1 MKNRNTLQ
9 RRLVLET
16 VRRMHNHP
24 TADEIFREIAA
35 ENTLISKATV
45 YRNLKILSEQGEILH
60 IPIPD
65 GADCF
70 DFNTKPHYHLECRSC
85 NRVFDVNMPYQSDL
99 CSKIVGCEDFLV
111 ESHHIVFSGLCPAC
125 RKAAEQRAKLQTTE
139 EPHRAIPHK
148 DCATD
153 ASSNFSS
160 DETKSGVNT

>member
-24 TADEIFREIAA
+24 TADEIFREIAT

-60 IPIPD
+60 IPIPN

-70 DFNTKPHYHLECRSC
+70 DFQTAPHYHMECRGC
-85 NRVFDVNMPYQSDL
+85 ERVFDVDMPYQKDL
-99 CSKIVGCEDFLV
+99 EKKVLNRNGLLI
-111 ESHHIVFSGLCPAC
+111 ESHHIVFQGLCPHC
-125 RKAAEQRAKLQTTE
+125 QEQKALEHQKKT
-139 EPHRAIPHK
+139 
-148 DCATD
+148 
-153 ASSNFSS
+153 
-160 DETKSGVNT
+160 G

>member
-70 DFNTKPHYHLECRSC
+70 DFNTKPHYH
-85 NRVFDVNMPYQSDL
+85 
-99 CSKIVGCEDFLV
+99 
-111 ESHHIVFSGLCPAC
+111 IVFSGLCPAC
-125 RKAAEQRAKLQTTE
+125 RKAAEQRAQLQTTE
-139 EPHRAIPHK
+139 EPHRKNA
-148 DCATD
+148 
-153 ASSNFSS
+153 
-160 DETKSGVNT
+160 E

>member
-85 NRVFDVNMPYQSDL
+85 NRVFDVKMQNKTCLYAAVL
-99 CSKIVGCEDFLV
+99 FCFL
-111 ESHHIVFSGLCPAC
+111 
-125 RKAAEQRAKLQTTE
+125 Q
-139 EPHRAIPHK
+139 
-148 DCATD
+148 
-153 ASSNFSS
+153 
-160 DETKSGVNT
+160 DEKEVISWQN

>member
-65 GADCF
+65 VADCF
-70 DFNTKPHYHLECRSC
+70 DFNTRLMKTIHAQYTCYSLFEIERSFKDHSFHEQ
-85 NRVFDVNMPYQSDL
+85 RVFYL
-99 CSKIVGCEDFLV
+99 CL
-111 ESHHIVFSGLCPAC
+111 
-125 RKAAEQRAKLQTTE
+125 
-139 EPHRAIPHK
+139 
-148 DCATD
+148 
-153 ASSNFSS
+153 
-160 DETKSGVNT
+160 

>member
-70 DFNTKPHYHLECRSC
+70 DFNTKGVR
-85 NRVFDVNMPYQSDL
+85 
-99 CSKIVGCEDFLV
+99 CEHALSERPVQQDRRLRG
-111 ESHHIVFSGLCPAC
+111 FSGGIPSHCLF
-125 RKAAEQRAKLQTTE
+125 RIVSRLSKGGGTEGTAANHRRTT
-139 EPHRAIPHK
+139 
-148 DCATD
+148 
-153 ASSNFSS
+153 
-160 DETKSGVNT
+160 

>member
-24 TADEIFREIAA
+24 TADEIFREISA
-35 ENTLISKATV
+35 ENSLISKATV

-70 DFNTKPHYHLECRSC
+70 DFNTTPHYHLECRGC
-85 NRVFDVNMPYQSDL
+85 GRVFDVNMPYQTDL
-99 CSKIVGCEDFLV
+99 CS
-111 ESHHIVFSGLCPAC
+111 
-125 RKAAEQRAKLQTTE
+125 
-139 EPHRAIPHK
+139 
-148 DCATD
+148 
-153 ASSNFSS
+153 
-160 DETKSGVNT
+160 

>member
-125 RKAAEQRAKLQTTE
+125 RKAAEQRAQLQTTE
-139 EPHRAIPHK
+139 EPHRNNA
-148 DCATD
+148 
-153 ASSNFSS
+153 
-160 DETKSGVNT
+160 E

>member
-24 TADEIFREIAA
+24 TADEIFREISA
-35 ENTLISKATV
+35 ENSLISKATV

-70 DFNTKPHYHLECRSC
+70 DFNTTPDRKSTRLNS
-85 NRVFDVNMPYQSDL
+85 
-99 CSKIVGCEDFLV
+99 
-111 ESHHIVFSGLCPAC
+111 SHIL
-125 RKAAEQRAKLQTTE
+125 
-139 EPHRAIPHK
+139 
-148 DCATD
+148 
-153 ASSNFSS
+153 
-160 DETKSGVNT
+160 

>member
-24 TADEIFREIAA
+24 TADEIFREISA
-35 ENTLISKATV
+35 ENSLISKATV

-70 DFNTKPHYHLECRSC
+70 DFNTTPHYHLECRGC
-85 NRVFDVNMPYQSDL
+85 GRVFDVNMPYQTCAARSWAARRFWWSPITL
-99 CSKIVGCEDFLV
+99 FLRGCVL
-111 ESHHIVFSGLCPAC
+111 PAERRRNSVRSSPANKR
-125 RKAAEQRAKLQTTE
+125 RKQIWQ
-139 EPHRAIPHK
+139 
-148 DCATD
+148 
-153 ASSNFSS
+153 N
-160 DETKSGVNT
+160 

>member
-60 IPIPD
+60 IPIPN

-70 DFNTKPHYHLECRSC
+70 DFNTIPHYHIECRIC
-85 NRVFDVNMPYQSDL
+85 NRIFDVNMPYLSDL
-99 CSKIVGCEDFLV
+99 YSQIVNRDGFLI
-111 ESHHIVFSGLCPAC
+111 ESHQIVFHGLCPKC
-125 RKAAEQRAKLQTTE
+125 RKVAGDVS
-139 EPHRAIPHK
+139 I
-148 DCATD
+148 D
-153 ASSNFSS
+153 S
-160 DETKSGVNT
+160 DEDTEKENALAS